1 MIARKKRQL
10 IMIISIVLPIIIVI
24 GVLVA
29 LYFTTDMFKPKNKLF
44 QKYLAQN
51 LDTIDKISNL
61 DATEITDALNNQK
74 LSEELKA
81 TLSYRDNNNNMS
93 NTVNKAEVDISGQT
107 CKKENYNYQEARM
120 VFENADISK
129 FEYLQDGEDYGIR
142 LEGIEQ
148 FISAKNENLNDL
160 ETLTGIPKNKLELI
174 TLMFNPLKLSDFI
187 SFTPDE
193 LKVISS
199 TYSSIIEQNTDA
211 KNFKQKSNQN
221 IEIDGNN
228 YIANAYVL
236 EQDEEQLNSL
246 IIALLERIEKDE
258 IILGIRSMGQA
269 YKLLLTSN
277 ASNPKFHFTQTN
289 PSNPMTPPLFCMVM
303 RKHLQSGKIIKI
315 EQPDFDRILNIYV
328 ESLNELGDYS
338 VKKLVLEIMGRHS
351 NIILTD
357 ENNTILDC
365 IKHIGHDTSSV
376 REVLPG
382 REYTLPPSQ
391 GKINTLE
398 LDNNNFNEV
407 LENNP
412 SFEIQ
417 SVIYKNYTGI
427 SPIAAS
433 EICYR
438 ANVNGSTPV
447 EALTDIQ
454 KEIVFNKFAELVED
468 IKANRFYPE
477 SITNEKGKTIDFS
490 PIEMT
495 QFNGL
500 EIKKYTSIS
509 ELIESFYANRDFAYR
524 IGQKTQDLRKLIT
537 QNIERCIRKKDIQ
550 MQTLRSIKNRD
561 ELRLKGELLTANI
574 YSIKKGMTTVELPN
588 YYSENQE
595 LVAIELDSNK
605 TPSENAQKYYKAYNK
620 AKRTFEALKDQIKSN
635 DEELAYLESVL
646 TSVNN
651 CTDEQDVKEIRRELR
666 EEGYVKKVKNQKDKS
681 KKHSVPLH
689 FISQDGFDIYVGK
702 NNIQNDEL
710 TLKFA
715 RPRDIWMH
723 TKNIPGSHVII
734 VANGQTIPDTT
745 LNEGAMLSA
754 FYSKA
759 KNSSKVPVDYTEKK
773 NVKKPNGSKP
783 GFVIYET
790 NKTAY
795 ITTSEEEIKKIRRG
809 D

>member
-1 MIARKKRQL
+1 MAFDGITVSAIKAEIEDKILGGR
-10 IMIISIVLPIIIVI
+10 
-24 GVLVA
+24 
-29 LYFTTDMFKPKNKLF
+29 
-44 QKYLAQN
+44 
-51 LDTIDKISNL
+51 IDK
-61 DATEITDALNNQK
+61 
-74 LSEELKA
+74 
-81 TLSYRDNNNNMS
+81 
-93 NTVNKAEVDISGQT
+93 V
-107 CKKENYNYQEARM
+107 YQ
-120 VFENADISK
+120 
-129 FEYLQDGEDYGIR
+129 
-142 LEGIEQ
+142 
-148 FISAKNENLNDL
+148 
-160 ETLTGIPKNKLELI
+160 P
-174 TLMFNPLKLSDFI
+174 
-187 SFTPDE
+187 
-193 LKVISS
+193 
-199 TYSSIIEQNTDA
+199 
-211 KNFKQKSNQN
+211 
-221 IEIDGNN
+221 
-228 YIANAYVL
+228 
-236 EQDEEQLNSL
+236 
-246 IIALLERIEKDE
+246 EKDE

-454 KEIVFNKFAELVED
+454 KEVVFNKFAGLVED

>member
-1 MIARKKRQL
+1 MAFDGITVSAIKAEIEDKILGGR
-10 IMIISIVLPIIIVI
+10 
-24 GVLVA
+24 
-29 LYFTTDMFKPKNKLF
+29 
-44 QKYLAQN
+44 
-51 LDTIDKISNL
+51 IDK
-61 DATEITDALNNQK
+61 
-74 LSEELKA
+74 
-81 TLSYRDNNNNMS
+81 
-93 NTVNKAEVDISGQT
+93 V
-107 CKKENYNYQEARM
+107 YQ
-120 VFENADISK
+120 
-129 FEYLQDGEDYGIR
+129 
-142 LEGIEQ
+142 
-148 FISAKNENLNDL
+148 
-160 ETLTGIPKNKLELI
+160 P
-174 TLMFNPLKLSDFI
+174 
-187 SFTPDE
+187 
-193 LKVISS
+193 
-199 TYSSIIEQNTDA
+199 
-211 KNFKQKSNQN
+211 
-221 IEIDGNN
+221 
-228 YIANAYVL
+228 
-236 EQDEEQLNSL
+236 
-246 IIALLERIEKDE
+246 EKDE

-289 PSNPMTPPLFCMVM
+289 PSNPMTPPLYCMVK
-303 RKHLQSGKIIKI
+303 RKHLQSGKINKI
-315 EQPDFDRILNIYV
+315 EQPDFDRLLNINV

-454 KEIVFNKFAELVED
+454 KEIVFNKFAGLVED

-715 RPRDIWMH
+715 RPRDIWIH

>member
-1 MIARKKRQL
+1 MAFDGITVSAIKAEIEDKILGGR
-10 IMIISIVLPIIIVI
+10 
-24 GVLVA
+24 
-29 LYFTTDMFKPKNKLF
+29 
-44 QKYLAQN
+44 
-51 LDTIDKISNL
+51 IDK
-61 DATEITDALNNQK
+61 
-74 LSEELKA
+74 
-81 TLSYRDNNNNMS
+81 
-93 NTVNKAEVDISGQT
+93 V
-107 CKKENYNYQEARM
+107 YQ
-120 VFENADISK
+120 
-129 FEYLQDGEDYGIR
+129 
-142 LEGIEQ
+142 
-148 FISAKNENLNDL
+148 
-160 ETLTGIPKNKLELI
+160 P
-174 TLMFNPLKLSDFI
+174 
-187 SFTPDE
+187 
-193 LKVISS
+193 
-199 TYSSIIEQNTDA
+199 
-211 KNFKQKSNQN
+211 
-221 IEIDGNN
+221 
-228 YIANAYVL
+228 
-236 EQDEEQLNSL
+236 
-246 IIALLERIEKDE
+246 EKDE

-412 SFEIQ
+412 SFKIQ

-454 KEIVFNKFAELVED
+454 KEIVFNKFAGLVED

>member
-1 MIARKKRQL
+1 MAFDGITVSAIKAEIEDKILGGR
-10 IMIISIVLPIIIVI
+10 
-24 GVLVA
+24 
-29 LYFTTDMFKPKNKLF
+29 
-44 QKYLAQN
+44 
-51 LDTIDKISNL
+51 IDK
-61 DATEITDALNNQK
+61 
-74 LSEELKA
+74 
-81 TLSYRDNNNNMS
+81 
-93 NTVNKAEVDISGQT
+93 V
-107 CKKENYNYQEARM
+107 YQ
-120 VFENADISK
+120 
-129 FEYLQDGEDYGIR
+129 
-142 LEGIEQ
+142 
-148 FISAKNENLNDL
+148 
-160 ETLTGIPKNKLELI
+160 P
-174 TLMFNPLKLSDFI
+174 
-187 SFTPDE
+187 
-193 LKVISS
+193 
-199 TYSSIIEQNTDA
+199 
-211 KNFKQKSNQN
+211 
-221 IEIDGNN
+221 
-228 YIANAYVL
+228 
-236 EQDEEQLNSL
+236 
-246 IIALLERIEKDE
+246 EKDE

-427 SPIAAS
+427 SPITAS

-454 KEIVFNKFAELVED
+454 KEIVFNKFAGLVED

-635 DEELAYLESVL
+635 DEEPAYLESVL

>member
-1 MIARKKRQL
+1 MAFDGITVSAIKAEIEDKILGGR
-10 IMIISIVLPIIIVI
+10 
-24 GVLVA
+24 
-29 LYFTTDMFKPKNKLF
+29 
-44 QKYLAQN
+44 
-51 LDTIDKISNL
+51 IDK
-61 DATEITDALNNQK
+61 
-74 LSEELKA
+74 
-81 TLSYRDNNNNMS
+81 
-93 NTVNKAEVDISGQT
+93 V
-107 CKKENYNYQEARM
+107 YQ
-120 VFENADISK
+120 
-129 FEYLQDGEDYGIR
+129 
-142 LEGIEQ
+142 
-148 FISAKNENLNDL
+148 
-160 ETLTGIPKNKLELI
+160 P
-174 TLMFNPLKLSDFI
+174 
-187 SFTPDE
+187 
-193 LKVISS
+193 
-199 TYSSIIEQNTDA
+199 
-211 KNFKQKSNQN
+211 
-221 IEIDGNN
+221 
-228 YIANAYVL
+228 
-236 EQDEEQLNSL
+236 
-246 IIALLERIEKDE
+246 EKDE

-509 ELIESFYANRDFAYR
+509 KLIESFYANRDFAYR

>member
-1 MIARKKRQL
+1 MAFDGITVSAIKAEIEDKILGGR
-10 IMIISIVLPIIIVI
+10 
-24 GVLVA
+24 
-29 LYFTTDMFKPKNKLF
+29 
-44 QKYLAQN
+44 
-51 LDTIDKISNL
+51 IDK
-61 DATEITDALNNQK
+61 
-74 LSEELKA
+74 
-81 TLSYRDNNNNMS
+81 
-93 NTVNKAEVDISGQT
+93 G
-107 CKKENYNYQEARM
+107 YQ
-120 VFENADISK
+120 
-129 FEYLQDGEDYGIR
+129 
-142 LEGIEQ
+142 
-148 FISAKNENLNDL
+148 
-160 ETLTGIPKNKLELI
+160 P
-174 TLMFNPLKLSDFI
+174 
-187 SFTPDE
+187 
-193 LKVISS
+193 
-199 TYSSIIEQNTDA
+199 
-211 KNFKQKSNQN
+211 
-221 IEIDGNN
+221 
-228 YIANAYVL
+228 
-236 EQDEEQLNSL
+236 
-246 IIALLERIEKDE
+246 EKDE

-398 LDNNNFNEV
+398 LDNNDFNEV

-620 AKRTFEALKDQIKSN
+620 AKRTFEALNDQIKSN

>member
-1 MIARKKRQL
+1 MAFDGITVSAIKAEIEDKILGGR
-10 IMIISIVLPIIIVI
+10 
-24 GVLVA
+24 
-29 LYFTTDMFKPKNKLF
+29 
-44 QKYLAQN
+44 
-51 LDTIDKISNL
+51 IDK
-61 DATEITDALNNQK
+61 
-74 LSEELKA
+74 
-81 TLSYRDNNNNMS
+81 
-93 NTVNKAEVDISGQT
+93 V
-107 CKKENYNYQEARM
+107 YQ
-120 VFENADISK
+120 
-129 FEYLQDGEDYGIR
+129 
-142 LEGIEQ
+142 
-148 FISAKNENLNDL
+148 
-160 ETLTGIPKNKLELI
+160 P
-174 TLMFNPLKLSDFI
+174 
-187 SFTPDE
+187 
-193 LKVISS
+193 
-199 TYSSIIEQNTDA
+199 
-211 KNFKQKSNQN
+211 
-221 IEIDGNN
+221 
-228 YIANAYVL
+228 
-236 EQDEEQLNSL
+236 
-246 IIALLERIEKDE
+246 EKDE

-398 LDNNNFNEV
+398 LDNNDFNEV

-447 EALTDIQ
+447 EALNDIQ

>member
-1 MIARKKRQL
+1 MAFDGITVSAIKAEIEDKILGGR
-10 IMIISIVLPIIIVI
+10 
-24 GVLVA
+24 
-29 LYFTTDMFKPKNKLF
+29 
-44 QKYLAQN
+44 
-51 LDTIDKISNL
+51 IDK
-61 DATEITDALNNQK
+61 
-74 LSEELKA
+74 
-81 TLSYRDNNNNMS
+81 
-93 NTVNKAEVDISGQT
+93 V
-107 CKKENYNYQEARM
+107 YQ
-120 VFENADISK
+120 
-129 FEYLQDGEDYGIR
+129 
-142 LEGIEQ
+142 
-148 FISAKNENLNDL
+148 
-160 ETLTGIPKNKLELI
+160 P
-174 TLMFNPLKLSDFI
+174 
-187 SFTPDE
+187 
-193 LKVISS
+193 
-199 TYSSIIEQNTDA
+199 
-211 KNFKQKSNQN
+211 
-221 IEIDGNN
+221 
-228 YIANAYVL
+228 
-236 EQDEEQLNSL
+236 
-246 IIALLERIEKDE
+246 EKDE

-605 TPSENAQKYYKAYNK
+605 APSENAQKYYKAYNK

>member
-1 MIARKKRQL
+1 MAFDGITVSAIKAEIEDKILGGR
-10 IMIISIVLPIIIVI
+10 
-24 GVLVA
+24 
-29 LYFTTDMFKPKNKLF
+29 
-44 QKYLAQN
+44 
-51 LDTIDKISNL
+51 IDK
-61 DATEITDALNNQK
+61 
-74 LSEELKA
+74 
-81 TLSYRDNNNNMS
+81 
-93 NTVNKAEVDISGQT
+93 V
-107 CKKENYNYQEARM
+107 YQ
-120 VFENADISK
+120 
-129 FEYLQDGEDYGIR
+129 
-142 LEGIEQ
+142 
-148 FISAKNENLNDL
+148 
-160 ETLTGIPKNKLELI
+160 P
-174 TLMFNPLKLSDFI
+174 
-187 SFTPDE
+187 
-193 LKVISS
+193 
-199 TYSSIIEQNTDA
+199 
-211 KNFKQKSNQN
+211 
-221 IEIDGNN
+221 
-228 YIANAYVL
+228 
-236 EQDEEQLNSL
+236 
-246 IIALLERIEKDE
+246 EKDE

-398 LDNNNFNEV
+398 LDDNNFKEV

-454 KEIVFNKFAELVED
+454 KEVIFNEFAKLVED

-490 PIEMT
+490 PIEMS
-495 QFNGL
+495 QFNGF
-500 EIKKYTSIS
+500 EIKKYISIS

-734 VANGQTIPDTT
+734 VANGHTIPDTT

-790 NKTAY
+790 NQTAY

>member
-1 MIARKKRQL
+1 MAFDGITVSAIKAEIEDKILGGR
-10 IMIISIVLPIIIVI
+10 
-24 GVLVA
+24 
-29 LYFTTDMFKPKNKLF
+29 
-44 QKYLAQN
+44 
-51 LDTIDKISNL
+51 IDK
-61 DATEITDALNNQK
+61 
-74 LSEELKA
+74 
-81 TLSYRDNNNNMS
+81 
-93 NTVNKAEVDISGQT
+93 V
-107 CKKENYNYQEARM
+107 YQ
-120 VFENADISK
+120 
-129 FEYLQDGEDYGIR
+129 
-142 LEGIEQ
+142 
-148 FISAKNENLNDL
+148 
-160 ETLTGIPKNKLELI
+160 P
-174 TLMFNPLKLSDFI
+174 
-187 SFTPDE
+187 
-193 LKVISS
+193 
-199 TYSSIIEQNTDA
+199 
-211 KNFKQKSNQN
+211 
-221 IEIDGNN
+221 
-228 YIANAYVL
+228 
-236 EQDEEQLNSL
+236 
-246 IIALLERIEKDE
+246 EKDE

-398 LDNNNFNEV
+398 LDNNNFKEV
-407 LENNP
+407 LGNSP

-454 KEIVFNKFAELVED
+454 KEVIFNEFAKLVED

-734 VANGQTIPDTT
+734 VANGHTIPDTT

>member
-1 MIARKKRQL
+1 MAFDGITVSAIKSEIEDKILGGR
-10 IMIISIVLPIIIVI
+10 
-24 GVLVA
+24 
-29 LYFTTDMFKPKNKLF
+29 
-44 QKYLAQN
+44 
-51 LDTIDKISNL
+51 IDK
-61 DATEITDALNNQK
+61 
-74 LSEELKA
+74 
-81 TLSYRDNNNNMS
+81 
-93 NTVNKAEVDISGQT
+93 V
-107 CKKENYNYQEARM
+107 YQ
-120 VFENADISK
+120 
-129 FEYLQDGEDYGIR
+129 
-142 LEGIEQ
+142 
-148 FISAKNENLNDL
+148 
-160 ETLTGIPKNKLELI
+160 P
-174 TLMFNPLKLSDFI
+174 
-187 SFTPDE
+187 
-193 LKVISS
+193 
-199 TYSSIIEQNTDA
+199 
-211 KNFKQKSNQN
+211 
-221 IEIDGNN
+221 
-228 YIANAYVL
+228 
-236 EQDEEQLNSL
+236 
-246 IIALLERIEKDE
+246 EKDE

-398 LDNNNFNEV
+398 LDDNNFKEV
-407 LENNP
+407 LGNNP

-454 KEIVFNKFAELVED
+454 KEVIFNEFAKLVED

-490 PIEMT
+490 PIEMS
-495 QFNGL
+495 QFNGF

-605 TPSENAQKYYKAYNK
+605 SPSENAQMYYKAYNK

-651 CTDEQDVKEIRRELR
+651 CADEQDVKEIRRELR

>member
-1 MIARKKRQL
+1 MAFDGITVSAIKAEIEDKILGGR
-10 IMIISIVLPIIIVI
+10 
-24 GVLVA
+24 
-29 LYFTTDMFKPKNKLF
+29 
-44 QKYLAQN
+44 
-51 LDTIDKISNL
+51 IDK
-61 DATEITDALNNQK
+61 
-74 LSEELKA
+74 
-81 TLSYRDNNNNMS
+81 
-93 NTVNKAEVDISGQT
+93 V
-107 CKKENYNYQEARM
+107 YQ
-120 VFENADISK
+120 
-129 FEYLQDGEDYGIR
+129 
-142 LEGIEQ
+142 
-148 FISAKNENLNDL
+148 
-160 ETLTGIPKNKLELI
+160 P
-174 TLMFNPLKLSDFI
+174 
-187 SFTPDE
+187 
-193 LKVISS
+193 
-199 TYSSIIEQNTDA
+199 
-211 KNFKQKSNQN
+211 
-221 IEIDGNN
+221 
-228 YIANAYVL
+228 
-236 EQDEEQLNSL
+236 
-246 IIALLERIEKDE
+246 EKDE

-398 LDNNNFNEV
+398 LDNNDFNEI

>member
-1 MIARKKRQL
+1 MAFDGITVSAIKAEIEDKILGGR
-10 IMIISIVLPIIIVI
+10 
-24 GVLVA
+24 
-29 LYFTTDMFKPKNKLF
+29 
-44 QKYLAQN
+44 
-51 LDTIDKISNL
+51 IDK
-61 DATEITDALNNQK
+61 
-74 LSEELKA
+74 
-81 TLSYRDNNNNMS
+81 
-93 NTVNKAEVDISGQT
+93 V
-107 CKKENYNYQEARM
+107 YQ
-120 VFENADISK
+120 
-129 FEYLQDGEDYGIR
+129 
-142 LEGIEQ
+142 
-148 FISAKNENLNDL
+148 
-160 ETLTGIPKNKLELI
+160 P
-174 TLMFNPLKLSDFI
+174 
-187 SFTPDE
+187 
-193 LKVISS
+193 
-199 TYSSIIEQNTDA
+199 
-211 KNFKQKSNQN
+211 
-221 IEIDGNN
+221 
-228 YIANAYVL
+228 
-236 EQDEEQLNSL
+236 
-246 IIALLERIEKDE
+246 EKDE

-398 LDNNNFNEV
+398 LDNNDFNEV

-651 CTDEQDVKEIRRELR
+651 CTNEQDVKEIRRELR

>member
-1 MIARKKRQL
+1 MAFDGITVSAIKDEIEDKILGGR
-10 IMIISIVLPIIIVI
+10 
-24 GVLVA
+24 
-29 LYFTTDMFKPKNKLF
+29 
-44 QKYLAQN
+44 
-51 LDTIDKISNL
+51 IDK
-61 DATEITDALNNQK
+61 
-74 LSEELKA
+74 
-81 TLSYRDNNNNMS
+81 
-93 NTVNKAEVDISGQT
+93 V
-107 CKKENYNYQEARM
+107 YQ
-120 VFENADISK
+120 
-129 FEYLQDGEDYGIR
+129 
-142 LEGIEQ
+142 
-148 FISAKNENLNDL
+148 
-160 ETLTGIPKNKLELI
+160 P
-174 TLMFNPLKLSDFI
+174 
-187 SFTPDE
+187 
-193 LKVISS
+193 
-199 TYSSIIEQNTDA
+199 
-211 KNFKQKSNQN
+211 
-221 IEIDGNN
+221 
-228 YIANAYVL
+228 
-236 EQDEEQLNSL
+236 
-246 IIALLERIEKDE
+246 EKDE

>member
-1 MIARKKRQL
+1 MAFDGITVSAIKAEIEDKILGGR
-10 IMIISIVLPIIIVI
+10 
-24 GVLVA
+24 
-29 LYFTTDMFKPKNKLF
+29 
-44 QKYLAQN
+44 
-51 LDTIDKISNL
+51 IDK
-61 DATEITDALNNQK
+61 
-74 LSEELKA
+74 
-81 TLSYRDNNNNMS
+81 
-93 NTVNKAEVDISGQT
+93 V
-107 CKKENYNYQEARM
+107 YQ
-120 VFENADISK
+120 
-129 FEYLQDGEDYGIR
+129 
-142 LEGIEQ
+142 
-148 FISAKNENLNDL
+148 
-160 ETLTGIPKNKLELI
+160 P
-174 TLMFNPLKLSDFI
+174 
-187 SFTPDE
+187 
-193 LKVISS
+193 
-199 TYSSIIEQNTDA
+199 
-211 KNFKQKSNQN
+211 
-221 IEIDGNN
+221 
-228 YIANAYVL
+228 
-236 EQDEEQLNSL
+236 
-246 IIALLERIEKDE
+246 EKDE

-398 LDNNNFNEV
+398 LDDNNFKEV
-407 LENNP
+407 LGNNP

-454 KEIVFNKFAELVED
+454 KEVIFNEFAKLVED

-500 EIKKYTSIS
+500 EIKKYISIS

-605 TPSENAQKYYKAYNK
+605 SPSENAQKYYKAYNK
-620 AKRTFEALKDQIKSN
+620 AKRTFEALKDQIKAN

-734 VANGQTIPDTT
+734 VANGHTIPDTT

>member
-1 MIARKKRQL
+1 MAFDGITVSAIKAEIEDKILGGR
-10 IMIISIVLPIIIVI
+10 
-24 GVLVA
+24 
-29 LYFTTDMFKPKNKLF
+29 
-44 QKYLAQN
+44 
-51 LDTIDKISNL
+51 IDK
-61 DATEITDALNNQK
+61 
-74 LSEELKA
+74 
-81 TLSYRDNNNNMS
+81 
-93 NTVNKAEVDISGQT
+93 V
-107 CKKENYNYQEARM
+107 YQ
-120 VFENADISK
+120 
-129 FEYLQDGEDYGIR
+129 
-142 LEGIEQ
+142 
-148 FISAKNENLNDL
+148 
-160 ETLTGIPKNKLELI
+160 P
-174 TLMFNPLKLSDFI
+174 
-187 SFTPDE
+187 
-193 LKVISS
+193 
-199 TYSSIIEQNTDA
+199 
-211 KNFKQKSNQN
+211 
-221 IEIDGNN
+221 
-228 YIANAYVL
+228 
-236 EQDEEQLNSL
+236 
-246 IIALLERIEKDE
+246 EKDE
-258 IILGIRSMGQA
+258 IILGIRSMGQV

-477 SITNEKGKTIDFS
+477 NITNEKGKTIDFS

>member
-1 MIARKKRQL
+1 MAFDGITVSAIKAEIEDKILGGR
-10 IMIISIVLPIIIVI
+10 
-24 GVLVA
+24 
-29 LYFTTDMFKPKNKLF
+29 
-44 QKYLAQN
+44 
-51 LDTIDKISNL
+51 IDK
-61 DATEITDALNNQK
+61 
-74 LSEELKA
+74 
-81 TLSYRDNNNNMS
+81 
-93 NTVNKAEVDISGQT
+93 V
-107 CKKENYNYQEARM
+107 YQ
-120 VFENADISK
+120 
-129 FEYLQDGEDYGIR
+129 
-142 LEGIEQ
+142 
-148 FISAKNENLNDL
+148 
-160 ETLTGIPKNKLELI
+160 P
-174 TLMFNPLKLSDFI
+174 
-187 SFTPDE
+187 
-193 LKVISS
+193 
-199 TYSSIIEQNTDA
+199 
-211 KNFKQKSNQN
+211 
-221 IEIDGNN
+221 
-228 YIANAYVL
+228 
-236 EQDEEQLNSL
+236 
-246 IIALLERIEKDE
+246 EKDE

-398 LDNNNFNEV
+398 LDDNNFKEV
-407 LENNP
+407 LGNNP

-454 KEIVFNKFAELVED
+454 KEVIFNEFARLVED

-490 PIEMT
+490 PIEMS
-495 QFNGL
+495 QFNGF

-605 TPSENAQKYYKAYNK
+605 SPSENAQKYYKSYNK

-734 VANGQTIPDTT
+734 VANGHTIPDTT

>member
-1 MIARKKRQL
+1 MAFDGITVSAIKAEIEDKILGGR
-10 IMIISIVLPIIIVI
+10 
-24 GVLVA
+24 
-29 LYFTTDMFKPKNKLF
+29 
-44 QKYLAQN
+44 
-51 LDTIDKISNL
+51 IDK
-61 DATEITDALNNQK
+61 
-74 LSEELKA
+74 
-81 TLSYRDNNNNMS
+81 
-93 NTVNKAEVDISGQT
+93 V
-107 CKKENYNYQEARM
+107 YQ
-120 VFENADISK
+120 
-129 FEYLQDGEDYGIR
+129 
-142 LEGIEQ
+142 
-148 FISAKNENLNDL
+148 
-160 ETLTGIPKNKLELI
+160 P
-174 TLMFNPLKLSDFI
+174 
-187 SFTPDE
+187 
-193 LKVISS
+193 
-199 TYSSIIEQNTDA
+199 
-211 KNFKQKSNQN
+211 
-221 IEIDGNN
+221 
-228 YIANAYVL
+228 
-236 EQDEEQLNSL
+236 
-246 IIALLERIEKDE
+246 EKDE

-398 LDNNNFNEV
+398 LDNNDFNEV

-620 AKRTFEALKDQIKSN
+620 AKRTFEALKDQIKLN

>member
-1 MIARKKRQL
+1 MAFDGITVSAIKAEIEDKILGGR
-10 IMIISIVLPIIIVI
+10 
-24 GVLVA
+24 
-29 LYFTTDMFKPKNKLF
+29 
-44 QKYLAQN
+44 
-51 LDTIDKISNL
+51 IDK
-61 DATEITDALNNQK
+61 
-74 LSEELKA
+74 
-81 TLSYRDNNNNMS
+81 
-93 NTVNKAEVDISGQT
+93 V
-107 CKKENYNYQEARM
+107 YQ
-120 VFENADISK
+120 
-129 FEYLQDGEDYGIR
+129 
-142 LEGIEQ
+142 
-148 FISAKNENLNDL
+148 
-160 ETLTGIPKNKLELI
+160 P
-174 TLMFNPLKLSDFI
+174 
-187 SFTPDE
+187 
-193 LKVISS
+193 
-199 TYSSIIEQNTDA
+199 
-211 KNFKQKSNQN
+211 
-221 IEIDGNN
+221 
-228 YIANAYVL
+228 
-236 EQDEEQLNSL
+236 
-246 IIALLERIEKDE
+246 EKDE

-391 GKINTLE
+391 DKINTLE

-447 EALTDIQ
+447 ALTDIQ
-454 KEIVFNKFAELVED
+454 KEIVFNKFAGLVED

>member
-1 MIARKKRQL
+1 MAFDGITVSAIKAEIEDKILGGR
-10 IMIISIVLPIIIVI
+10 
-24 GVLVA
+24 
-29 LYFTTDMFKPKNKLF
+29 
-44 QKYLAQN
+44 
-51 LDTIDKISNL
+51 IDK
-61 DATEITDALNNQK
+61 
-74 LSEELKA
+74 
-81 TLSYRDNNNNMS
+81 
-93 NTVNKAEVDISGQT
+93 V
-107 CKKENYNYQEARM
+107 YQ
-120 VFENADISK
+120 
-129 FEYLQDGEDYGIR
+129 
-142 LEGIEQ
+142 
-148 FISAKNENLNDL
+148 
-160 ETLTGIPKNKLELI
+160 P
-174 TLMFNPLKLSDFI
+174 
-187 SFTPDE
+187 
-193 LKVISS
+193 
-199 TYSSIIEQNTDA
+199 
-211 KNFKQKSNQN
+211 
-221 IEIDGNN
+221 
-228 YIANAYVL
+228 
-236 EQDEEQLNSL
+236 
-246 IIALLERIEKDE
+246 EKDE

-745 LNEGAMLSA
+745 HNEGAMLSA

>member
-1 MIARKKRQL
+1 MAFDGITVSAIKAEIEDKILEGR
-10 IMIISIVLPIIIVI
+10 
-24 GVLVA
+24 
-29 LYFTTDMFKPKNKLF
+29 
-44 QKYLAQN
+44 
-51 LDTIDKISNL
+51 IDK
-61 DATEITDALNNQK
+61 
-74 LSEELKA
+74 
-81 TLSYRDNNNNMS
+81 
-93 NTVNKAEVDISGQT
+93 V
-107 CKKENYNYQEARM
+107 YQ
-120 VFENADISK
+120 
-129 FEYLQDGEDYGIR
+129 
-142 LEGIEQ
+142 
-148 FISAKNENLNDL
+148 
-160 ETLTGIPKNKLELI
+160 P
-174 TLMFNPLKLSDFI
+174 
-187 SFTPDE
+187 
-193 LKVISS
+193 
-199 TYSSIIEQNTDA
+199 
-211 KNFKQKSNQN
+211 
-221 IEIDGNN
+221 
-228 YIANAYVL
+228 
-236 EQDEEQLNSL
+236 
-246 IIALLERIEKDE
+246 EKDE

-454 KEIVFNKFAELVED
+454 KEVVFNKFAGLVED

>member
-1 MIARKKRQL
+1 MAFDGITVSAIKAEIEDKILGGR
-10 IMIISIVLPIIIVI
+10 
-24 GVLVA
+24 
-29 LYFTTDMFKPKNKLF
+29 
-44 QKYLAQN
+44 
-51 LDTIDKISNL
+51 IDK
-61 DATEITDALNNQK
+61 
-74 LSEELKA
+74 
-81 TLSYRDNNNNMS
+81 
-93 NTVNKAEVDISGQT
+93 V
-107 CKKENYNYQEARM
+107 YQ
-120 VFENADISK
+120 
-129 FEYLQDGEDYGIR
+129 
-142 LEGIEQ
+142 
-148 FISAKNENLNDL
+148 
-160 ETLTGIPKNKLELI
+160 P
-174 TLMFNPLKLSDFI
+174 
-187 SFTPDE
+187 
-193 LKVISS
+193 
-199 TYSSIIEQNTDA
+199 
-211 KNFKQKSNQN
+211 
-221 IEIDGNN
+221 
-228 YIANAYVL
+228 
-236 EQDEEQLNSL
+236 
-246 IIALLERIEKDE
+246 EKDE

-454 KEIVFNKFAELVED
+454 KEIVFNKFAGLVED

-783 GFVIYET
+783 GFLIYEK
-790 NKTAY
+790 NKTSY

>member
-1 MIARKKRQL
+1 MAFDGITVSAIKAEIEDKILGGR
-10 IMIISIVLPIIIVI
+10 
-24 GVLVA
+24 
-29 LYFTTDMFKPKNKLF
+29 
-44 QKYLAQN
+44 
-51 LDTIDKISNL
+51 IDK
-61 DATEITDALNNQK
+61 
-74 LSEELKA
+74 
-81 TLSYRDNNNNMS
+81 
-93 NTVNKAEVDISGQT
+93 V
-107 CKKENYNYQEARM
+107 YQ
-120 VFENADISK
+120 
-129 FEYLQDGEDYGIR
+129 
-142 LEGIEQ
+142 
-148 FISAKNENLNDL
+148 
-160 ETLTGIPKNKLELI
+160 P
-174 TLMFNPLKLSDFI
+174 
-187 SFTPDE
+187 
-193 LKVISS
+193 
-199 TYSSIIEQNTDA
+199 
-211 KNFKQKSNQN
+211 
-221 IEIDGNN
+221 
-228 YIANAYVL
+228 
-236 EQDEEQLNSL
+236 
-246 IIALLERIEKDE
+246 EKDE

-477 SITNEKGKTIDFS
+477 SINKEKGKTIDFS

>member
-1 MIARKKRQL
+1 MAFDGITVSAIKAEIEDKILGGR
-10 IMIISIVLPIIIVI
+10 
-24 GVLVA
+24 
-29 LYFTTDMFKPKNKLF
+29 
-44 QKYLAQN
+44 
-51 LDTIDKISNL
+51 IDK
-61 DATEITDALNNQK
+61 
-74 LSEELKA
+74 
-81 TLSYRDNNNNMS
+81 
-93 NTVNKAEVDISGQT
+93 V
-107 CKKENYNYQEARM
+107 YQ
-120 VFENADISK
+120 
-129 FEYLQDGEDYGIR
+129 
-142 LEGIEQ
+142 
-148 FISAKNENLNDL
+148 
-160 ETLTGIPKNKLELI
+160 P
-174 TLMFNPLKLSDFI
+174 
-187 SFTPDE
+187 
-193 LKVISS
+193 
-199 TYSSIIEQNTDA
+199 
-211 KNFKQKSNQN
+211 
-221 IEIDGNN
+221 
-228 YIANAYVL
+228 
-236 EQDEEQLNSL
+236 
-246 IIALLERIEKDE
+246 EKDE

-398 LDNNNFNEV
+398 LDNNDFNEV

-759 KNSSKVPVDYTEKK
+759 KNSSKVSVDYTEKK

>member
-1 MIARKKRQL
+1 MAFDGITVSAIKAEIEDKILGGR
-10 IMIISIVLPIIIVI
+10 
-24 GVLVA
+24 
-29 LYFTTDMFKPKNKLF
+29 
-44 QKYLAQN
+44 
-51 LDTIDKISNL
+51 IDK
-61 DATEITDALNNQK
+61 
-74 LSEELKA
+74 
-81 TLSYRDNNNNMS
+81 
-93 NTVNKAEVDISGQT
+93 V
-107 CKKENYNYQEARM
+107 YQ
-120 VFENADISK
+120 
-129 FEYLQDGEDYGIR
+129 
-142 LEGIEQ
+142 
-148 FISAKNENLNDL
+148 
-160 ETLTGIPKNKLELI
+160 P
-174 TLMFNPLKLSDFI
+174 
-187 SFTPDE
+187 
-193 LKVISS
+193 
-199 TYSSIIEQNTDA
+199 
-211 KNFKQKSNQN
+211 
-221 IEIDGNN
+221 
-228 YIANAYVL
+228 
-236 EQDEEQLNSL
+236 
-246 IIALLERIEKDE
+246 EKDE

-398 LDNNNFNEV
+398 LDNNDFNEV

-689 FISQDGFDIYVGK
+689 FISQDGFDIYVCK

>member
-1 MIARKKRQL
+1 MAFDGITVSAIKAEIEDKILGGR
-10 IMIISIVLPIIIVI
+10 
-24 GVLVA
+24 
-29 LYFTTDMFKPKNKLF
+29 
-44 QKYLAQN
+44 
-51 LDTIDKISNL
+51 IDK
-61 DATEITDALNNQK
+61 
-74 LSEELKA
+74 
-81 TLSYRDNNNNMS
+81 
-93 NTVNKAEVDISGQT
+93 V
-107 CKKENYNYQEARM
+107 YQ
-120 VFENADISK
+120 
-129 FEYLQDGEDYGIR
+129 
-142 LEGIEQ
+142 
-148 FISAKNENLNDL
+148 
-160 ETLTGIPKNKLELI
+160 P
-174 TLMFNPLKLSDFI
+174 
-187 SFTPDE
+187 
-193 LKVISS
+193 
-199 TYSSIIEQNTDA
+199 
-211 KNFKQKSNQN
+211 
-221 IEIDGNN
+221 
-228 YIANAYVL
+228 
-236 EQDEEQLNSL
+236 
-246 IIALLERIEKDE
+246 EKDE

-398 LDNNNFNEV
+398 LDNNDFNEV

-438 ANVNGSTPV
+438 ANVNGSAPV

>member
-1 MIARKKRQL
+1 MAFDGITVSAIKAEIEDKILGGR
-10 IMIISIVLPIIIVI
+10 
-24 GVLVA
+24 
-29 LYFTTDMFKPKNKLF
+29 
-44 QKYLAQN
+44 
-51 LDTIDKISNL
+51 IDK
-61 DATEITDALNNQK
+61 
-74 LSEELKA
+74 
-81 TLSYRDNNNNMS
+81 
-93 NTVNKAEVDISGQT
+93 V
-107 CKKENYNYQEARM
+107 YQ
-120 VFENADISK
+120 
-129 FEYLQDGEDYGIR
+129 
-142 LEGIEQ
+142 
-148 FISAKNENLNDL
+148 
-160 ETLTGIPKNKLELI
+160 P
-174 TLMFNPLKLSDFI
+174 
-187 SFTPDE
+187 
-193 LKVISS
+193 
-199 TYSSIIEQNTDA
+199 
-211 KNFKQKSNQN
+211 
-221 IEIDGNN
+221 
-228 YIANAYVL
+228 
-236 EQDEEQLNSL
+236 
-246 IIALLERIEKDE
+246 EKDE

-427 SPIAAS
+427 SPITAS

-454 KEIVFNKFAELVED
+454 KEIVFNKFAGLVED

-715 RPRDIWMH
+715 RPRDIWIH

>member
-1 MIARKKRQL
+1 MAFDGITVSAIKAEIEDKILGGR
-10 IMIISIVLPIIIVI
+10 
-24 GVLVA
+24 
-29 LYFTTDMFKPKNKLF
+29 
-44 QKYLAQN
+44 
-51 LDTIDKISNL
+51 IDK
-61 DATEITDALNNQK
+61 
-74 LSEELKA
+74 
-81 TLSYRDNNNNMS
+81 
-93 NTVNKAEVDISGQT
+93 V
-107 CKKENYNYQEARM
+107 YQ
-120 VFENADISK
+120 
-129 FEYLQDGEDYGIR
+129 
-142 LEGIEQ
+142 
-148 FISAKNENLNDL
+148 
-160 ETLTGIPKNKLELI
+160 P
-174 TLMFNPLKLSDFI
+174 
-187 SFTPDE
+187 
-193 LKVISS
+193 
-199 TYSSIIEQNTDA
+199 
-211 KNFKQKSNQN
+211 
-221 IEIDGNN
+221 
-228 YIANAYVL
+228 
-236 EQDEEQLNSL
+236 
-246 IIALLERIEKDE
+246 EKDE

-398 LDNNNFNEV
+398 LDNNDFNEV

-759 KNSSKVPVDYTEKK
+759 KNFSKVPVDYTEKK

>member
-1 MIARKKRQL
+1 MAFDGITVSAIKAEIEDKILGGR
-10 IMIISIVLPIIIVI
+10 
-24 GVLVA
+24 
-29 LYFTTDMFKPKNKLF
+29 
-44 QKYLAQN
+44 
-51 LDTIDKISNL
+51 IDK
-61 DATEITDALNNQK
+61 
-74 LSEELKA
+74 
-81 TLSYRDNNNNMS
+81 
-93 NTVNKAEVDISGQT
+93 V
-107 CKKENYNYQEARM
+107 YQ
-120 VFENADISK
+120 
-129 FEYLQDGEDYGIR
+129 
-142 LEGIEQ
+142 
-148 FISAKNENLNDL
+148 
-160 ETLTGIPKNKLELI
+160 P
-174 TLMFNPLKLSDFI
+174 
-187 SFTPDE
+187 
-193 LKVISS
+193 
-199 TYSSIIEQNTDA
+199 
-211 KNFKQKSNQN
+211 
-221 IEIDGNN
+221 
-228 YIANAYVL
+228 
-236 EQDEEQLNSL
+236 
-246 IIALLERIEKDE
+246 EKDE

-398 LDNNNFNEV
+398 LDNNDFNEV

-605 TPSENAQKYYKAYNK
+605 THSENAQKYYKAYNK

>member
-1 MIARKKRQL
+1 MAFDGITVSAIKAEIEDKILGGR
-10 IMIISIVLPIIIVI
+10 
-24 GVLVA
+24 
-29 LYFTTDMFKPKNKLF
+29 
-44 QKYLAQN
+44 
-51 LDTIDKISNL
+51 IDK
-61 DATEITDALNNQK
+61 
-74 LSEELKA
+74 
-81 TLSYRDNNNNMS
+81 
-93 NTVNKAEVDISGQT
+93 V
-107 CKKENYNYQEARM
+107 YQ
-120 VFENADISK
+120 
-129 FEYLQDGEDYGIR
+129 
-142 LEGIEQ
+142 
-148 FISAKNENLNDL
+148 
-160 ETLTGIPKNKLELI
+160 P
-174 TLMFNPLKLSDFI
+174 
-187 SFTPDE
+187 
-193 LKVISS
+193 
-199 TYSSIIEQNTDA
+199 
-211 KNFKQKSNQN
+211 
-221 IEIDGNN
+221 
-228 YIANAYVL
+228 
-236 EQDEEQLNSL
+236 
-246 IIALLERIEKDE
+246 EKDE

-438 ANVNGSTPV
+438 ANINGSTPV

>member
-1 MIARKKRQL
+1 MAFDGITVSAIKAE
-10 IMIISIVLPIIIVI
+10 IE
-24 GVLVA
+24 
-29 LYFTTDMFKPKNKLF
+29 NKILGGR
-44 QKYLAQN
+44 
-51 LDTIDKISNL
+51 IDK
-61 DATEITDALNNQK
+61 
-74 LSEELKA
+74 
-81 TLSYRDNNNNMS
+81 
-93 NTVNKAEVDISGQT
+93 V
-107 CKKENYNYQEARM
+107 YQ
-120 VFENADISK
+120 
-129 FEYLQDGEDYGIR
+129 
-142 LEGIEQ
+142 
-148 FISAKNENLNDL
+148 
-160 ETLTGIPKNKLELI
+160 P
-174 TLMFNPLKLSDFI
+174 
-187 SFTPDE
+187 
-193 LKVISS
+193 
-199 TYSSIIEQNTDA
+199 
-211 KNFKQKSNQN
+211 
-221 IEIDGNN
+221 
-228 YIANAYVL
+228 
-236 EQDEEQLNSL
+236 
-246 IIALLERIEKDE
+246 EKDE

-289 PSNPMTPPLFCMVM
+289 PNNPMTPPLFCMVM

-391 GKINTLE
+391 GKINTLD
-398 LDNNNFNEV
+398 LDNNNFKKV
-407 LENNP
+407 LEDNP

-454 KEIVFNKFAELVED
+454 KEVVFNKFAQLVED

-500 EIKKYTSIS
+500 DIKKYTSIS

-524 IGQKTQDLRKLIT
+524 IGQKTQDLRKLIN

-595 LVAIELDSNK
+595 LIAIELDSNK

-734 VANGQTIPDTT
+734 VSNGQTIPDTT

>member
-1 MIARKKRQL
+1 MAFDGITVSAIKAEIEDKILGGR
-10 IMIISIVLPIIIVI
+10 
-24 GVLVA
+24 
-29 LYFTTDMFKPKNKLF
+29 
-44 QKYLAQN
+44 
-51 LDTIDKISNL
+51 IDK
-61 DATEITDALNNQK
+61 
-74 LSEELKA
+74 
-81 TLSYRDNNNNMS
+81 
-93 NTVNKAEVDISGQT
+93 V
-107 CKKENYNYQEARM
+107 YQ
-120 VFENADISK
+120 
-129 FEYLQDGEDYGIR
+129 
-142 LEGIEQ
+142 
-148 FISAKNENLNDL
+148 
-160 ETLTGIPKNKLELI
+160 P
-174 TLMFNPLKLSDFI
+174 
-187 SFTPDE
+187 
-193 LKVISS
+193 
-199 TYSSIIEQNTDA
+199 
-211 KNFKQKSNQN
+211 
-221 IEIDGNN
+221 
-228 YIANAYVL
+228 
-236 EQDEEQLNSL
+236 
-246 IIALLERIEKDE
+246 EKDE

-398 LDNNNFNEV
+398 LDDNNFKEV
-407 LENNP
+407 LENNH

-454 KEIVFNKFAELVED
+454 KEVIFNEFAKLVED

-490 PIEMT
+490 PIEMS
-495 QFNGL
+495 QFNGF

>member
-1 MIARKKRQL
+1 MAFDGITVSAIKAEIEDKILGGR
-10 IMIISIVLPIIIVI
+10 
-24 GVLVA
+24 
-29 LYFTTDMFKPKNKLF
+29 
-44 QKYLAQN
+44 
-51 LDTIDKISNL
+51 IDK
-61 DATEITDALNNQK
+61 
-74 LSEELKA
+74 
-81 TLSYRDNNNNMS
+81 
-93 NTVNKAEVDISGQT
+93 V
-107 CKKENYNYQEARM
+107 YQ
-120 VFENADISK
+120 
-129 FEYLQDGEDYGIR
+129 
-142 LEGIEQ
+142 
-148 FISAKNENLNDL
+148 
-160 ETLTGIPKNKLELI
+160 P
-174 TLMFNPLKLSDFI
+174 
-187 SFTPDE
+187 
-193 LKVISS
+193 
-199 TYSSIIEQNTDA
+199 
-211 KNFKQKSNQN
+211 
-221 IEIDGNN
+221 
-228 YIANAYVL
+228 
-236 EQDEEQLNSL
+236 
-246 IIALLERIEKDE
+246 EKDE

-398 LDNNNFNEV
+398 LDDNNFKEV
-407 LENNP
+407 LGNNP

-454 KEIVFNKFAELVED
+454 KEVIFNEFAQLVED

-490 PIEMT
+490 PIEMS
-495 QFNGL
+495 QFNGF

-605 TPSENAQKYYKAYNK
+605 SPSENAQKYYKSYNK

>member
-1 MIARKKRQL
+1 MAFDGITVSAIKAEIEDKILGGR
-10 IMIISIVLPIIIVI
+10 
-24 GVLVA
+24 
-29 LYFTTDMFKPKNKLF
+29 
-44 QKYLAQN
+44 
-51 LDTIDKISNL
+51 IDK
-61 DATEITDALNNQK
+61 
-74 LSEELKA
+74 
-81 TLSYRDNNNNMS
+81 
-93 NTVNKAEVDISGQT
+93 V
-107 CKKENYNYQEARM
+107 YQ
-120 VFENADISK
+120 
-129 FEYLQDGEDYGIR
+129 
-142 LEGIEQ
+142 
-148 FISAKNENLNDL
+148 
-160 ETLTGIPKNKLELI
+160 P
-174 TLMFNPLKLSDFI
+174 
-187 SFTPDE
+187 
-193 LKVISS
+193 
-199 TYSSIIEQNTDA
+199 
-211 KNFKQKSNQN
+211 
-221 IEIDGNN
+221 
-228 YIANAYVL
+228 
-236 EQDEEQLNSL
+236 
-246 IIALLERIEKDE
+246 EKDE

-398 LDNNNFNEV
+398 LDDNNFKEV
-407 LENNP
+407 LENNH

-454 KEIVFNKFAELVED
+454 KEVIFNEFAKLVED

-490 PIEMT
+490 PIEMS
-495 QFNGL
+495 QFNGF

-550 MQTLRSIKNRD
+550 MQTLRSIKNRG

-734 VANGQTIPDTT
+734 VANGHTIPDTT

>member
-1 MIARKKRQL
+1 MAFDGITVSAIKAEIEDKILGGR
-10 IMIISIVLPIIIVI
+10 
-24 GVLVA
+24 
-29 LYFTTDMFKPKNKLF
+29 
-44 QKYLAQN
+44 
-51 LDTIDKISNL
+51 IDK
-61 DATEITDALNNQK
+61 
-74 LSEELKA
+74 
-81 TLSYRDNNNNMS
+81 
-93 NTVNKAEVDISGQT
+93 V
-107 CKKENYNYQEARM
+107 YQ
-120 VFENADISK
+120 
-129 FEYLQDGEDYGIR
+129 
-142 LEGIEQ
+142 
-148 FISAKNENLNDL
+148 
-160 ETLTGIPKNKLELI
+160 P
-174 TLMFNPLKLSDFI
+174 
-187 SFTPDE
+187 
-193 LKVISS
+193 
-199 TYSSIIEQNTDA
+199 
-211 KNFKQKSNQN
+211 
-221 IEIDGNN
+221 
-228 YIANAYVL
+228 
-236 EQDEEQLNSL
+236 
-246 IIALLERIEKDE
+246 EKDE

-477 SITNEKGKTIDFS
+477 NITNEKGKTIDFS

-595 LVAIELDSNK
+595 LVDIELDSNK

>member
-1 MIARKKRQL
+1 MAFDGITVSAIKAEIEDKILGGR
-10 IMIISIVLPIIIVI
+10 
-24 GVLVA
+24 
-29 LYFTTDMFKPKNKLF
+29 
-44 QKYLAQN
+44 
-51 LDTIDKISNL
+51 IDK
-61 DATEITDALNNQK
+61 
-74 LSEELKA
+74 
-81 TLSYRDNNNNMS
+81 
-93 NTVNKAEVDISGQT
+93 V
-107 CKKENYNYQEARM
+107 YQ
-120 VFENADISK
+120 
-129 FEYLQDGEDYGIR
+129 
-142 LEGIEQ
+142 
-148 FISAKNENLNDL
+148 
-160 ETLTGIPKNKLELI
+160 P
-174 TLMFNPLKLSDFI
+174 
-187 SFTPDE
+187 
-193 LKVISS
+193 
-199 TYSSIIEQNTDA
+199 
-211 KNFKQKSNQN
+211 
-221 IEIDGNN
+221 
-228 YIANAYVL
+228 
-236 EQDEEQLNSL
+236 
-246 IIALLERIEKDE
+246 EKDE

-495 QFNGL
+495 QFDGL

>member
-1 MIARKKRQL
+1 MAFDGITVSAIKAEIEDKILGGR
-10 IMIISIVLPIIIVI
+10 
-24 GVLVA
+24 
-29 LYFTTDMFKPKNKLF
+29 
-44 QKYLAQN
+44 
-51 LDTIDKISNL
+51 IDK
-61 DATEITDALNNQK
+61 
-74 LSEELKA
+74 
-81 TLSYRDNNNNMS
+81 
-93 NTVNKAEVDISGQT
+93 V
-107 CKKENYNYQEARM
+107 YQ
-120 VFENADISK
+120 
-129 FEYLQDGEDYGIR
+129 
-142 LEGIEQ
+142 
-148 FISAKNENLNDL
+148 
-160 ETLTGIPKNKLELI
+160 P
-174 TLMFNPLKLSDFI
+174 
-187 SFTPDE
+187 
-193 LKVISS
+193 
-199 TYSSIIEQNTDA
+199 
-211 KNFKQKSNQN
+211 
-221 IEIDGNN
+221 
-228 YIANAYVL
+228 
-236 EQDEEQLNSL
+236 
-246 IIALLERIEKDE
+246 EKDE

-398 LDNNNFNEV
+398 LDNNDFNEV

-490 PIEMT
+490 PIEIT

>member
-1 MIARKKRQL
+1 MAFDGITVSAIKAEIEDK
-10 IMIISIVLPIIIVI
+10 I
-24 GVLVA
+24 LVGR
-29 LYFTTDMFKPKNKLF
+29 
-44 QKYLAQN
+44 
-51 LDTIDKISNL
+51 IDK
-61 DATEITDALNNQK
+61 
-74 LSEELKA
+74 
-81 TLSYRDNNNNMS
+81 
-93 NTVNKAEVDISGQT
+93 V
-107 CKKENYNYQEARM
+107 YQ
-120 VFENADISK
+120 
-129 FEYLQDGEDYGIR
+129 
-142 LEGIEQ
+142 
-148 FISAKNENLNDL
+148 
-160 ETLTGIPKNKLELI
+160 P
-174 TLMFNPLKLSDFI
+174 
-187 SFTPDE
+187 
-193 LKVISS
+193 
-199 TYSSIIEQNTDA
+199 
-211 KNFKQKSNQN
+211 
-221 IEIDGNN
+221 
-228 YIANAYVL
+228 
-236 EQDEEQLNSL
+236 
-246 IIALLERIEKDE
+246 EKDE

-454 KEIVFNKFAELVED
+454 KEIVFNKFAGLVED